1 MNENR
6 ERNHKQEQHEQKL
19 ILLGR
24 EQLDLVG
31 VLKVEDF
38 DKSRILLETVLGAFV
53 IKGSDLHIAELLL
66 EEEKL
71 SVHGNIAAM
80 EFVDGD
86 HKSGKKK
93 SLLNRLT
100 R

>member
-1 MNENR
+1 MKEGN
-6 ERNHKQEQHEQKL
+6 EQKL

-24 EQLDLVG
+24 EKLDLVG

-38 DKSRILLETVLGAFV
+38 DKNKILLETVLGMFV
-53 IKGSDLHIAELLL
+53 IKGNDLHISQLLL

-71 SVHGNIAAM
+71 SVSGNINTM
-80 EFVDGD
+80 EFTDGE
-86 HKSGKKK
+86 HQKNCRKKGAGI
-93 SLLNRLT
+93 LNRLT

>member
-6 ERNHKQEQHEQKL
+6 ATNDKREQHEQKL
-19 ILLGR
+19 IMLGK

-38 DKSRILLETVLGAFV
+38 DKSRILLETALGPFV
-53 IKGSDLHIAELLL
+53 IKGQDLHIAELLL

-71 SVHGNIAAM
+71 SVHGSIAAL

-93 SLLNRLT
+93 SLFNRLT